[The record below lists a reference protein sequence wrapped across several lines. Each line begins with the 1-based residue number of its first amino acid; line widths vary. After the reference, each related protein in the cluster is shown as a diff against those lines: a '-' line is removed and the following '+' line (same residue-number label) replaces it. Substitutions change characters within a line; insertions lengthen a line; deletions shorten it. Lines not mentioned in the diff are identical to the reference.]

1 MANAKFYTLIVPRFE
16 DVFHSFFASEVIK
29 GVTASASR
37 LKADI
42 LIHITERKKH
52 SDWITSESINS
63 DYVKGVIFADIDQD
77 KKYLM
82 EFAKAGIPYIVMNN
96 YFSEDINCIAIDNRR
111 AAMDVVEYLV
121 KLGHTKIATIAGDLS
136 TQAGEARLEGYK
148 QAMAKYNLEVP
159 KAYIQEGF
167 FLRTPA
173 RAAAKNLLNLQ
184 DRPSAI
190 FAASDVM
197 ALEVVDEAKQE
208 GMRIPW
214 DISLVGFDDNP
225 IAGYSPVR
233 MTTVSQPIVEMGRLA
248 LEKLNLIVTNKEKPP
263 IKVVLP
269 AKLIK
274 RESTLVINN
283 ANNGI

>member
-1 MANAKFYTLIVPRFE
+1 MAMSNAKFYTLVIPRFE

-29 GVTASASR
+29 GVTAAASR

-42 LIHITERKKH
+42 LIHITERKNH
-52 SDWITSESINS
+52 PDWETSKSIS
-63 DYVKGVIFADIDQD
+63 ADYVKGVIFADIDGD
-77 KKYLM
+77 KKHLL
-82 EFAKAGIPYIVMNN
+82 EFMKRGVPCIVMNN
-96 YFSEDINCIAIDNRR
+96 YFSEDVNCISIDNRR

-121 KLGHTKIATIAGDLS
+121 KLGHSRIATVAGDLN

-148 QAMAKYNLEVP
+148 QAMAKYGLNIP
-159 KAYIQEGF
+159 KGYVQEGF

-173 RAAAKNLLNLQ
+173 RTAAKTLLNLEA
-184 DRPSAI
+184 RPTAI

-208 GMRIPW
+208 GLRIPW

-233 MTTVSQPIVEMGRLA
+233 LTTVSQPIVEMGRLA
-248 LEKLNLIVTNKEKPP
+248 LEKLNQITLGKEKQPV
-263 IKVVLP
+263 KVVLP

-274 RESTLVINN
+274 RESTLVLNKS
-283 ANNGI
+283 

>member
-1 MANAKFYTLIVPRFE
+1 MTMSSAKFYTLVIPRFE

-29 GVTASASR
+29 GVTAAASR

-52 SDWITSESINS
+52 FEWVTAESVNA
-63 DYVKGVIFADIDQD
+63 DYVKGVIFADIDGD
-77 KKYLM
+77 KKHLL
-82 EFAKAGIPYIVMNN
+82 EFMKRGVPCIVMNN
-96 YFSEDINCIAIDNRR
+96 YFSEDVNCIAIDNRR

-121 KLGHTKIATIAGDLS
+121 KLGHSRIATVAGDLN

-148 QAMAKYNLEVP
+148 QAMAKYGLSIP
-159 KAYIQEGF
+159 KGYIQEGF

-173 RAAAKNLLNLQ
+173 RTAAKNLLNLEA
-184 DRPSAI
+184 RPTAI

-208 GMRIPW
+208 GLRIPW

-233 MTTVSQPIVEMGRLA
+233 LTTVSQPIVEMGRLA
-248 LEKLNLIVTNKEKPP
+248 LEKLNQITLGKEKQPV
-263 IKVVLP
+263 KVVLP

-274 RESTLVINN
+274 RESTLVMSKS
-283 ANNGI
+283 

>member
-1 MANAKFYTLIVPRFE
+1 MADAKFYTLVIPRFE

-29 GVTASASR
+29 GVTAAASR
-37 LKADI
+37 IKADI

-52 SDWITSESINS
+52 SDWVNS
-63 DYVKGVIFADIDQD
+63 DSIVSEFVRGVIFADIDQD
-77 KKYLM
+77 KKILM
-82 EFAKAGIPYIVMNN
+82 EFAKKGIPYIVMNN

-121 KLGHTKIATIAGDLS
+121 KLGHVKIATITGDLN

-148 QAMAKYNLEVP
+148 QAMAKYGLDVP
-159 KAYIQEGF
+159 KSYIQEGF

-173 RAAAKNLLNLQ
+173 RAAARNILNLEE
-184 DRPSAI
+184 RPTAI

-197 ALEVVDEAKQE
+197 ALEVVDEARAE
-208 GMRIPW
+208 GLRIPW

-233 MTTVSQPIVEMGRLA
+233 LTTVSQPIVEMGRQA
-248 LEKLNLIVTNKEKPP
+248 LEKLNQIVTAREKPP
-263 IKVVLP
+263 VKLVLP

-274 RESTLVINN
+274 RESTLVLSK
-283 ANNGI
+283 

>member
-1 MANAKFYTLIVPRFE
+1 MSDTKFYTLVVPRFE

-29 GVTASASR
+29 GVTAAASR

-52 SDWITSESINS
+52 SDWITSESVNPNL
-63 DYVKGVIFADIDQD
+63 VKGVIFADIDGD

-82 EFAKAGIPYIVMNN
+82 EFAKTGIPYVVMNN
-96 YFSEDINCIAIDNRR
+96 YFSEDINCIAIDNRK

-121 KLGHTKIATIAGDLS
+121 KLGHTKIATISGDLG

-148 QAMAKYNLEVP
+148 QAMTKYGLDIPRN
-159 KAYIQEGF
+159 YIQEGF

-173 RAAAKNLLNLQ
+173 RAAAKILLNSD
-184 DRPSAI
+184 DRPTAI

-197 ALEVVDEAKQE
+197 ALEVVDEAKTE
-208 GMRIPW
+208 GIRVPW

-225 IAGYSPVR
+225 IAGYSAVR
-233 MTTVSQPIVEMGRLA
+233 LTTVAQPIVEMGRLA
-248 LEKLNLIVTNKEKPP
+248 LEKLNQIVEHKEKQP

-269 AKLIK
+269 ARLIK
-274 RESTLVINN
+274 RESTLVLNK
-283 ANNGI
+283 A